1 MSNTSITYPVAAV
14 AGVASL
20 ALWAWLVAVPAW
32 LSFAKVWERLL
43 SLALS
48 VYVLL
53 AMVAV
58 GAAVGGVVLY
68 YYDEL

>member
-1 MSNTSITYPVAAV
+1 MSNTSITYLVAAV

>member
-1 MSNTSITYPVAAV
+1 MSNTSITYLIAAV
-14 AGVASL
+14 VGVTSV

-32 LSFAKVWERLL
+32 MSFAKVWERIL

-48 VYVLL
+48 LYVLV

-58 GAAVGGVVLY
+58 GAAAGGLVLY